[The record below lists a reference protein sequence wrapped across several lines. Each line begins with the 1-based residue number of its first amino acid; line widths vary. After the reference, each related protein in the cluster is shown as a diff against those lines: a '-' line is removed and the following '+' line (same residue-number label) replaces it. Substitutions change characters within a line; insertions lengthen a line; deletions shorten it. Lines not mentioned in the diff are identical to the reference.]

1 MRKAGEM
8 SGKTMKHIGLALAV
22 AVTTALPVAAQN
34 LFAPVAKVDDS
45 VITEFEVQQRVRF
58 LQVLNA
64 SGATRQSAI
73 DALIDDRLRL
83 NATQDIGLTLTPEGL
98 AEGLADFA
106 GRANLSTEEFV
117 KALEGAGVAG
127 ETFRDF
133 VRVNLAWRELI
144 RGRYGNRVQIS
155 EAEIDR
161 AMAVT
166 GSAGGIRVLISEII
180 IPAPPNE
187 QAAAMARAEQAA
199 ASRSEAEFSSYAR
212 RYSATPSRNNGGRLN
227 WVDLSTL
234 PASLR
239 GVLLGLTPGEVT
251 DPLPIPN
258 AVALFQLRDIEE
270 TDAPSPE
277 YVAIEYAAY
286 YMAGGRSPATL
297 SLAEK
302 LKSQVDVCDDL
313 YGVAKGQPPEVL
325 ERDSKAPAD
334 IPQDIAYEL
343 AKLDPGEVSTALTRA
358 NGETLV
364 FLMMCGRTA
373 ALNEN
378 ASREDVALQLR
389 QQRLSGYSDSL
400 LEELRADARISR
412 E

>member
-1 MRKAGEM
+1 M
-8 SGKTMKHIGLALAV
+8 SGKTMKQFGLAV
-22 AVTTALPVAAQN
+22 AVALTTALPVAAQN

-64 SGATRQSAI
+64 SGATRSSAI

-83 NATQDIGLTLTPEGL
+83 NATQAVGLELTPEGL
-98 AEGLADFA
+98 AEGLAEFA

-117 KALEGAGVAG
+117 KALESAGVAG

-133 VRVNLAWRELI
+133 VRVNLSWRELI
-144 RGRYGNRVQIS
+144 RARYGSRVQVS

-161 AMAVT
+161 ALSAT
-166 GSAGGIRVLISEII
+166 GGGSGIRVLISEII
-180 IPAPPNE
+180 IPAPPND
-187 QAAAMARAEQAA
+187 QAGAMARAEQAA
-199 ASRSEAEFSSYAR
+199 SSTSEAEFSNYAR
-212 RYSATPSRNNGGRLN
+212 QYSATPSRGNGGRLD
-227 WVDLSTL
+227 WVDLNTL
-234 PASLR
+234 PPSLR

-258 AVALFQLRDIEE
+258 AVALFQLRDIQE
-270 TDAPSPE
+270 TSVPSPE
-277 YVAIEYAAY
+277 YAAIEYAAY
-286 YMAGGRSPATL
+286 YMAGGRSPETL
-297 SLAEK
+297 ARAAK
-302 LKSQVDVCDDL
+302 LQSQVDVCDDL
-313 YGVAKGQPPEVL
+313 YGVAKGQPEAAL
-325 ERDSKAPAD
+325 DRGSKAPGE

-343 AKLDPGEVSTALTRA
+343 AKLDPGEVSTALTRSDG
-358 NGETLV
+358 NTLV
-364 FLMMCGRTA
+364 FLMLCGRTA

-378 ASREDVALQLR
+378 ASREEVANQLR
-389 QQRLSGYSDSL
+389 QQRLTGYSDSL

>member
-1 MRKAGEM
+1 M
-8 SGKTMKHIGLALAV
+8 SGKTMKRFGLAV
-22 AVTTALPVAAQN
+22 AVAITTALPVAAQN

-64 SGATRQSAI
+64 AGATRKSAI

-83 NATQDIGLTLTPEGL
+83 NATQAVGLELTPEGL
-98 AEGLADFA
+98 SAGLAEFA
-106 GRANLSTEEFV
+106 GRANLSTDEFV
-117 KALEGAGVAG
+117 KALESAGVAG

-133 VRVNLAWRELI
+133 VRVNLSWRELI
-144 RGRYGNRVQIS
+144 RARYGSRVQIS

-161 AMAVT
+161 ALSAT
-166 GSAGGIRVLISEII
+166 GGGSGIRVLISEII
-180 IPAPPNE
+180 IPAPPND
-187 QAAAMARAEQAA
+187 QAGAMARAEQAA
-199 ASRSEAEFSSYAR
+199 SSRSEAEFSSYAS

-227 WVDLSTL
+227 WVDLNTL

-258 AVALFQLRDIEE
+258 ALALFQLRDIQE
-270 TDAPSPE
+270 TGVPSPE
-277 YVAIEYAAY
+277 YAAIEYAAY
-286 YMAGGRSPATL
+286 YMAGGRSPETL
-297 SLAEK
+297 TRAAKLA
-302 LKSQVDVCDDL
+302 SQVDVCDDL
-313 YGVAKGQPPEVL
+313 YGVAKGQPEAAL
-325 ERDSKAPAD
+325 DRGSKAPGE

-343 AKLDPGEVSTALTRA
+343 AKLDPGEVSTALTRSDG
-358 NGETLV
+358 NTLV
-364 FLMMCGRTA
+364 FLMLCGRTA
-373 ALNEN
+373 ALNETV
-378 ASREDVALQLR
+378 SREEVAAQLR
-389 QQRLSGYSDSL
+389 QQRLTGYSDSL

>member
-1 MRKAGEM
+1 M
-8 SGKTMKHIGLALAV
+8 SGKTMKQFGLAV
-22 AVTTALPVAAQN
+22 AVAFTTALPLAAQN

-64 SGATRQSAI
+64 SGATRNSAI

-83 NATQDIGLTLTPEGL
+83 NATQAVGLELTPEGL
-98 AEGLADFA
+98 AEGLAEFA

-117 KALEGAGVAG
+117 KALESAGVAG

-133 VRVNLAWRELI
+133 VRVNLSWRELI
-144 RGRYGNRVQIS
+144 RARYGSRVQVS

-161 AMAVT
+161 ALSAT
-166 GSAGGIRVLISEII
+166 GGGSGIRVLISEII
-180 IPAPPNE
+180 IPAPPND
-187 QAAAMARAEQAA
+187 QAGAMARAEQAA
-199 ASRSEAEFSSYAR
+199 SSTSEAEFSNYAR
-212 RYSATPSRNNGGRLN
+212 QYSATPSRGNGGRLD
-227 WVDLSTL
+227 WVDLNTL
-234 PASLR
+234 PPSLR

-258 AVALFQLRDIEE
+258 AVALFQLRDIQE
-270 TDAPSPE
+270 TSVPSPE
-277 YVAIEYAAY
+277 YAAIEYAAY
-286 YMAGGRSPATL
+286 YMAGGRSPETL
-297 SLAEK
+297 ARAAK
-302 LKSQVDVCDDL
+302 LQSQVDVCDDL
-313 YGVAKGQPPEVL
+313 YGVAKGQPEAAL
-325 ERDSKAPAD
+325 DRGSKAPGE

-343 AKLDPGEVSTALTRA
+343 AKLDPGEVSTALTRSDG
-358 NGETLV
+358 NTLV
-364 FLMMCGRTA
+364 FLMLCGRTA

-378 ASREDVALQLR
+378 ASREEVANQLR
-389 QQRLSGYSDSL
+389 QQRLTGYSDSL